1 MAVEI
6 REVELGGKLGDFL
19 NVVDYIYRDD
29 PHYVRPLDMEM
40 KQRLSRKNPFF
51 EHAEG
56 ALFTAHRN
64 NYCVGR
70 ISAQIDHAH
79 LARHQDEAGFF
90 GFFDT
95 VDDPEVAQALLE
107 RARAWVADRG
117 MKRLRGPLS
126 LSLWDEAG
134 CLVDGFDTSPMIMMP
149 HHLPYQ
155 AKLIEGAGLS
165 RLKTLYAWRYE
176 VGNLKRRV
184 SKAYEDIEAMPE
196 VTARTVNPNNIDG
209 DTRVVM
215 DVFNDAWE
223 DNYGFVPYT
232 PAELDKLAKDFKLI
246 LRPEITCIVFVEG
259 EPAAVA
265 VALPN
270 INEVIHDLGGKLL
283 PLGLPKLLYR
293 LKVQRPETARLLILG
308 IRKKFRT
315 NRKYAALSLYM
326 YARLNEAGQKL
337 GIRWGELSWTDEGN
351 APVNAGIKMMGGTIY
366 KKYALFER
374 EV

>member
-19 NVVDYIYRDD
+19 NVVDYVYRDD

-95 VDDPEVAQALLE
+95 VDDPEVAEALLE

-134 CLVDGFDTSPMIMMP
+134 CLVDGFD
-149 HHLPYQ
+149 
-155 AKLIEGAGLS
+155 
-165 RLKTLYAWRYE
+165 
-176 VGNLKRRV
+176 
-184 SKAYEDIEAMPE
+184 
-196 VTARTVNPNNIDG
+196 
-209 DTRVVM
+209 
-215 DVFNDAWE
+215 
-223 DNYGFVPYT
+223 
-232 PAELDKLAKDFKLI
+232 
-246 LRPEITCIVFVEG
+246 
-259 EPAAVA
+259 
-265 VALPN
+265 
-270 INEVIHDLGGKLL
+270 
-283 PLGLPKLLYR
+283 
-293 LKVQRPETARLLILG
+293 
-308 IRKKFRT
+308 
-315 NRKYAALSLYM
+315 
-326 YARLNEAGQKL
+326 
-337 GIRWGELSWTDEGN
+337 
-351 APVNAGIKMMGGTIY
+351 
-366 KKYALFER
+366 
-374 EV
+374 